1 MSKFFIRRPI
11 VAIVIAILTVIIGTV
26 SMFSLA
32 TSQYPD
38 IVPTE
43 ILVTAT
49 YPGADAKTVSEA
61 VSTPIEQQMN
71 GVDNMLY
78 MDSVSANNGVVQL
91 FVDFDVKTDPNI
103 DQVLGQLRVDQAQS
117 QLPAQVTAAGLT
129 VQKALT
135 SPLMLVAINSPG
147 GKLSQDFLTNYA
159 IINLQD
165 QISRVK
171 GVSRVQIFGG
181 QYALRVW
188 VQPEKLA
195 KLGITAPEVIA
206 AIQAQNNVNPAGQI
220 GAEPIPKGQQFTYTV
235 RTQGRL
241 VKPEEFA
248 NIILR
253 ANTDGSIV
261 HLGDVARVE
270 LGDQAYAISGRYNQA
285 PSGVMAV
292 YQLPGSNAVQTAK
305 LVNARMK
312 ELSAT
317 FPASIT
323 YNVPL
328 DTTKAVTAGIHE
340 IVLTLVEALALVVI
354 VVFIF
359 LQGWRATLIPLLAV
373 PVSLIGTFIIFP
385 ALGFSINTLSL
396 FGLVLAIGLV
406 VDDAIIVVEAVEH
419 HIDEGMEPKEAT
431 EKAMEEVGGPVVAI
445 ALILAAVFIPTAF
458 IPGIT
463 GRMYQQFAVTI
474 AISVLISAFNALT
487 LSPALA
493 SLLLKPKDKEQKPG
507 LLSKPFALF
516 NKFFGRTT
524 DSFVHTSDVLIHK
537 SYLAM
542 LAIALI
548 GVAAV
553 FLGGSLPGGFIPTED
568 QGYMFL
574 ALQLPDGASA
584 QRTDAAQQKITAALL
599 KTPGVEGVIA
609 VTNFSLLTQVQS
621 TNSGFFFVALKPWDT
636 RTSKDQQL
644 EYIQGNLQKQLG
656 ADPDGIAFAFPPPSI
671 PGIGT
676 SGGVT
681 FVLEDRSGKDDP
693 MTLAKNMGTFLGALK
708 KRPEIAIAIPS
719 YQPAVPQLY
728 ANVDREKALQ
738 QQVSLTDI
746 YTTMQTFMGG
756 YLVNY
761 FNRFGRQW
769 QTYVEAEGT
778 SRTDIANISQ
788 FYVRSANGSQ
798 VPLSSLVKVSQI
810 TGPEFIYRFNEYN
823 AAQINITGNPGFSS
837 GQIRKALEET
847 FKQTMPPGAGF
858 DYSGMSYQE
867 QVAEQGVPSW
877 AVFALSLLFVF
888 LILAALYESW
898 TLPFSVLLSTPV
910 AILGAYIA
918 LHIRS
923 YENDIFATIGL
934 VMLIGLSAKNAIL
947 IVEFAKSNYESGMS
961 ISEAALGAARLRF
974 RPIVMTALAFIFGCL
989 PLWTAS
995 GSGRRLSPHPWHRG
1009 RRRHVPLDRHRP
1021 HLYPGHLLG
1030 RRVSLAPLCQGV
1042 ARAQPWTPKLT
1053 SIPSPPARLPEA
1065 DRGHRPREVTHEQ
1078 LARRSQTHCIS
1089 YRLRLLLAAVAGCK
1103 VGPNYRRPVV
1113 PAPPT
1118 FRGADEAAIVSDAQ
1132 SSIGDQKWA
1141 AVYQEPELQEL
1152 IRRRSST
1159 TSTSASRP
1167 SASSSRSRRSRSPA
1181 PSSSPQ

>member
-11 VAIVIAILTVIIGTV
+11 VAIVIAIVTVILGTV
-26 SMFSLA
+26 SLVSLPTA
-32 TSQYPD
+32 QYPD
-38 IVPTE
+38 IVPPE

-49 YPGADAKTVSEA
+49 YPGADSKTVSQA

-71 GVDNMLY
+71 GVDNMIY

-103 DQVLGQLRVDQAQS
+103 DQVLAQLRVDQAQS
-117 QLPAQVTAAGLT
+117 QLPSQVTSAGLT

-135 SPLMLVAINSPG
+135 SPLMLIAISSPG
-147 GKLSQDFLTNYA
+147 GKLTQDFLTNTA
-159 IINLQD
+159 IIRLQD
-165 QISRVK
+165 EIPRLP
-171 GVSRVQIFGG
+171 GVARVQVFGG

-188 VQPEKLA
+188 VQPDKLA
-195 KLGITAPEVIA
+195 KLGVTAPEVIS
-206 AIQAQNNVNPAGQI
+206 AIQTQNNVNPAGQI
-220 GAEPIPKGQQFTYTV
+220 GGEPIPHGQQFTYTV

-241 VKPEEFA
+241 VKPEEFGD
-248 NIILR
+248 IVLR
-253 ANTDGSIV
+253 ANPDGSV
-261 HLGDVARVE
+261 LHLRDVARLE
-270 LGDQAYAISGRYNQA
+270 LGDQAYGISGRYNQA
-285 PSGVMAV
+285 PSGVMAI
-292 YQLPGSNAVQTAK
+292 YQLPGSNAVETAAA
-305 LVNARMK
+305 VTARIK

-317 FPASIT
+317 FPPGIN
-323 YNVPL
+323 YDVPL

-340 IVLTLVEALALVVI
+340 IVLTLLEALGLVVI

-419 HIDEGMEPKEAT
+419 HIEEGLDPKAAT

-445 ALILAAVFIPTAF
+445 ALILAAVFIPTAA

-463 GRMYQQFAVTI
+463 GRLYQQFAVTI

-493 SLLLKPKDKEQKPG
+493 ALLLKPKEEGRKPG
-507 LLSKPFALF
+507 LLGRAFAWF
-516 NKFFGRTT
+516 NRFFGKAT
-524 DSFVHTSDVLIHK
+524 DNFIGTSRVLIHK
-537 SYLAM
+537 STFAMIGLA
-542 LAIALI
+542 L
-548 GVAAV
+548 VAALAV
-553 FLGGSLPGGFIPTED
+553 YLGGTLPGGFIPTED

-584 QRTDAAQQKITAALL
+584 QRTDAAQQKISAALL

-621 TNSGFFFVALKPWDT
+621 TNAGFFFVNLKPWDQRKT
-636 RTSKDQQL
+636 KEQQL
-644 EYIQGNLQKQLG
+644 EYIQSHLQQQL
-656 ADPDGIAFAFPPPSI
+656 AANPDGIAFAFPPPSI

-681 FVLEDRSGKDDP
+681 MIVEDRSGTDDP
-693 MTLAKNMGTFLGALK
+693 TELTKNVFGFLGAIS
-708 KRPEIAIAIPS
+708 KRPEIAAAIPS

-728 ANVDREKALQ
+728 VNVDREKALQ
-738 QQVSLTDI
+738 QQVDLSTI

-778 SRTDIANISQ
+778 SRTNIANIDR

-798 VPLSSLVKVSQI
+798 VPLGSLVKVKQI
-810 TGPEFIYRFNEYN
+810 QGPEFIFRFNEFN
-823 AAQINITGNPGFSS
+823 AAQINVTGAPGYSS
-837 GQIRKALEET
+837 GQVRKALEEV
-847 FKQTMPPGAGF
+847 FHQAMPPGAGF

-867 QVAEQGVPSW
+867 QVAERGIPSW
-877 AVFALSLLFVF
+877 AVFGLSLAFVF

-910 AILGAYIA
+910 AILGAYLA
-918 LHIRS
+918 LHARAF
-923 YENDIFATIGL
+923 ENDVFATIGL

-947 IVEFAKSNYESGMS
+947 IVEFAKMNYERGES
-961 ISEAALGAARLRF
+961 ICEAALNAALLRL
-974 RPIVMTALAFIFGCL
+974 RPIVMTALAFIVGCL
-989 PLWTAS
+989 PLWVAT
-995 GSGRRLSPHPWHRG
+995 GSG
-1009 RRRHVPLDRHRP
+1009 
-1021 HLYPGHLLG
+1021 
-1030 RRVSLAPLCQGV
+1030 A
-1042 ARAQPWTPKLT
+1042 
-1053 SIPSPPARLPEA
+1053 
-1065 DRGHRPREVTHEQ
+1065 
-1078 LARRSQTHCIS
+1078 
-1089 YRLRLLLAAVAGCK
+1089 
-1103 VGPNYRRPVV
+1103 
-1113 PAPPT
+1113 
-1118 FRGADEAAIVSDAQ
+1118 
-1132 SSIGDQKWA
+1132 
-1141 AVYQEPELQEL
+1141 
-1152 IRRRSST
+1152 
-1159 TSTSASRP
+1159 ASRRILGTVVVGGMTLSTVLGLIFIPVTFAVVEYLSHRFVRGGEGTTMDSICGPGTP
-1167 SASSSRSRRSRSPA
+1167 SG
-1181 PSSSPQ
+1181 